1 MGQSDYIVGQF
12 GKPLDADYEK
22 TAAPICMN
30 APQLLHKS
38 SATVGHP
45 SDSWAS
51 WRIDSFGRK

>member
-51 WRIDSFGRK
+51 